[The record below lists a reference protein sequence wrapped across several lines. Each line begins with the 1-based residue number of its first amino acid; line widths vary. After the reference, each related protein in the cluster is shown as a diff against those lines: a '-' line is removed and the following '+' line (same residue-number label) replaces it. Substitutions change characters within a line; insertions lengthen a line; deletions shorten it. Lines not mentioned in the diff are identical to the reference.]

1 MGSSLITK
9 YSSWPF
15 SIRGYRTDKTLSI
28 STGDS
33 IFKSSTI
40 PLIVPSE
47 TKPILSR
54 IMKEMQ
60 DYIRSVIYERL
71 NIDDIG
77 SVDFTKL
84 SNSQYIDKA
93 LKEAYSIFED
103 LYAED

>member
-1 MGSSLITK
+1 
-9 YSSWPF
+9 
-15 SIRGYRTDKTLSI
+15 
-28 STGDS
+28 
-33 IFKSSTI
+33 
-40 PLIVPSE
+40 
-47 TKPILSR
+47 
-54 IMKEMQ
+54 MQ

-93 LKEAYSIFED
+93 LKEAYSNYED